1 MSQKE
6 YEDLCGRVEKIDAE
20 AAEYMRKEAIK
31 LKNFE
36 YFGFLIMSFRF
47 ADTPQGFEYWNNI
60 SIKLGE

>member
-1 MSQKE
+1 MSTKE
-6 YEDLCGRVEKIDAE
+6 YNDLCERVYKIDRD

-47 ADTPQGFEYWNNI
+47 EDTPQGFEYWNNI